1 MMYYLM
7 VRRFPRGA
15 VCMYVEGAVCCN
27 LGTRRS
33 SPRSRYLRVCTT
45 CQRLSY
51 KCPTQYI
58 PHLGYQR
65 ANLLLSPFP
74 RGTMALP
81 PLTIR
86 NITTNS
92 LELKLVERFEAPHSV
107 LKPSEGFNISTITR
121 TFNGFMGNLT
131 SPSSPQLALKSES
144 FSHLAVSIPIG
155 PFEAKLTDIQPNS
168 TEVLRLTFEAQGQKY
183 RVDTP
188 SPSSHSSVLK
198 SLSPD
203 PLFQFTAVYLPKS
216 SYLAIYS
223 SAKLESWMSKFKNET
238 PLSALS
244 IPGTH
249 NSPTCHTALP
259 SVRCQ
264 AVNIKEQLNNGVR
277 FLDIRVQ
284 PESPENPEKDGL
296 ILVHS
301 AFPISL
307 TGNKYFRDVVNTV
320 IQFLDANP
328 SETIIICLKREGVGK
343 STDQQLS
350 KILHDHYATDST
362 RWFTENRIPVLGEA
376 RDKIVLI
383 RRFALDDSLKGEHNG
398 KGWGIDAE
406 SWPDNCA
413 DGACSS
419 GEIRVQDFYEV
430 AESENI
436 EKKIAF
442 STEQLERAAQTVCV
456 LPGDLDAAA
465 MEAAKQPFFMN
476 FLSASNFWRTNC
488 WPDKIAAKVNP
499 EIVDFLCRKHNEST
513 GVGVE
518 GGASAKTIGDG
529 STGIVVCDWVGA
541 NGDWDL
547 VRCIVGMNAMLEFRE
562 KRAAP

>member
-1 MMYYLM
+1 
-7 VRRFPRGA
+7 
-15 VCMYVEGAVCCN
+15 
-27 LGTRRS
+27 
-33 SPRSRYLRVCTT
+33 
-45 CQRLSY
+45 
-51 KCPTQYI
+51 
-58 PHLGYQR
+58 
-65 ANLLLSPFP
+65 
-74 RGTMALP
+74 MALP

-86 NITTNS
+86 NLTVNS
-92 LELKLVERFEAPHSV
+92 IELKLVERFEAPHA
-107 LKPSEGFNISTITR
+107 LQNPAEGFNISNITR
-121 TFNGFMGNLT
+121 TFSGFVGNLT

-144 FSHLAVSIPIG
+144 FSHQDVSITIG
-155 PFEAKLTDIQPNS
+155 AFETKATDIQPS
-168 TEVLRLTFEAQGQKY
+168 PTEVLRLTFETQGQKY

-188 SPSSHSSVLK
+188 TPSSRSAVLK
-198 SLSPD
+198 PLSPD
-203 PLFQFTAVYLPKS
+203 PLFKFTGVYLPKS

-249 NSPTCHTALP
+249 NSPTYHKALP

-264 AVNIKEQLNNGVR
+264 AVNVKDQLDNGVR

-284 PESPENPEKDGL
+284 PENPDNSSKDGL

-320 IQFLDANP
+320 LAFLDANP
-328 SETIIICLKREGVGK
+328 SETVIMSLKREGIGK

-383 RRFALDDSLKGEHNG
+383 RRFALDDSLKGENG
-398 KGWGIDAE
+398 GRGWGIDAQ

-413 DGACSS
+413 DGLCAS
-419 GEIRVQDFYEV
+419 GEIRIQDFYEV
-430 AESENI
+430 AETENI
-436 EKKIAF
+436 EKKIKL
-442 STEQLERAAQTVCV
+442 STDHLARASQSVCV

-465 MEAAKQPFFMN
+465 AEAAKQPFFMN
-476 FLSASNFWRTNC
+476 FLSASNFWRANC
-488 WPDKIAAKVNP
+488 WPDQIAAKVNP
-499 EIVDFLCRKHNEST
+499 EIIDFLCRVHNEST
-513 GVGVE
+513 GIGVE
-518 GGASAKTIGDG
+518 GGAGQKSIGDG

-541 NGDWDL
+541 GGDWDL

-562 KRAAP
+562 KKATP